1 MTLNEQAVYYH
12 ECYLS
17 LVNAGF
23 SEEQVLA
30 LVCAHMHANTVASQM
45 LNAR

>member
-1 MTLNEQAVYYH
+1 MTLNEQAAYYH

-23 SEEQVLA
+23 TEPQA
-30 LVCAHMHANTVASQM
+30 LNMVCAHMHANTVAGQM